1 MIKKNLLFLASLLCV
16 CAISA
21 KTVRVT
27 IFPPD
32 AELFQQKGKQI
43 QPTSPGVFDI
53 TCSIVDLAFTAQADG
68 YDPESFVVNLKSPK
82 TMKIELNPNRKHVT
96 VTTDPKDAVIYVDGR
111 EAGQGQVEFD
121 IYKGESKTIKLM
133 ADEYD
138 TYLKR
143 INFNDPSG
151 VNNKMDYNVELVRNT
166 RSALIRVDSPA
177 KFYVDGVVVA
187 EGQKEASIKLL
198 KSRPV
203 RLNIVAEGYIEY
215 SKLIY
220 FNDEIP
226 TNMTSALEVDKGY
239 AASEPTADQAN
250 KPFVITVK
258 KGMKREDAIQR
269 MKYFIS
275 EAFETL
281 EVNDNIAGWYRTAW
295 EVEVF
300 KSENYMVRSR
310 VEIKEKPENGDG
322 SLQFKILLQ
331 SQIAKGKTEGAKD
344 EDYKPWERFLKKYST
359 MLVDIKNQVE

>member
-1 MIKKNLLFLASLLCV
+1 M
-16 CAISA
+16 
-21 KTVRVT
+21 
-27 IFPPD
+27 
-32 AELFQQKGKQI
+32 E
-43 QPTSPGVFDI
+43 
-53 TCSIVDLAFTAQADG
+53 
-68 YDPESFVVNLKSPK
+68 
-82 TMKIELNPNRKHVT
+82 
-96 VTTDPKDAVIYVDGR
+96 
-111 EAGQGQVEFD
+111 
-121 IYKGESKTIKLM
+121 
-133 ADEYD
+133 
-138 TYLKR
+138 
-143 INFNDPSG
+143 
-151 VNNKMDYNVELVRNT
+151 YNVEMVRNT

-198 KSRPV
+198 KDRPV

-220 FNDEIP
+220 FDDEIP
-226 TNMTSALEVDKGY
+226 TNMTSKLEVDKGY

-250 KPFVITVK
+250 KPFIITVK
-258 KGMKREDAIQR
+258 KGMTRDEAIQR

-281 EVNDNIAGWYRTAW
+281 EVNDNVAGWYRTAW
-295 EVEVF
+295 EIEVF

>member
-1 MIKKNLLFLASLLCV
+1 M
-16 CAISA
+16 
-21 KTVRVT
+21 
-27 IFPPD
+27 
-32 AELFQQKGKQI
+32 
-43 QPTSPGVFDI
+43 
-53 TCSIVDLAFTAQADG
+53 
-68 YDPESFVVNLKSPK
+68 
-82 TMKIELNPNRKHVT
+82 
-96 VTTDPKDAVIYVDGR
+96 
-111 EAGQGQVEFD
+111 
-121 IYKGESKTIKLM
+121 
-133 ADEYD
+133 
-138 TYLKR
+138 KR

-151 VNNKMDYNVELVRNT
+151 TNNKMTYNIEMVRNT
-166 RSALIRVDSPA
+166 RTVNIRVDTPA

-198 KSRPV
+198 KSKPV

-220 FNDEIP
+220 YDDEIP
-226 TNMTSALEVDKGY
+226 TNMTSVLEVDKGY
-239 AASEPTADQAN
+239 AASEPTSDQAN

-300 KSENYMVRSR
+300 ESENYMVRAR

-331 SQIAKGKTEGAKD
+331 SQIAKGKTKGAKD
-344 EDYKPWERFLKKYST
+344 EDYVPWERFLKKYST